1 MLQERPL
8 LVDHVLGDLEGLA
21 AVVVGLVGLGVGV
34 LLGSV
39 AGEVEL
45 EVVVLVVLDE
55 EEVDLVGET
64 LDEGNQLGDATAV
77 AELSVGGREKRDKLR
92 GLR

>member
-1 MLQERPL
+1 M
-8 LVDHVLGDLEGLA
+8 
-21 AVVVGLVGLGVGV
+21 

>member
-21 AVVVGLVGLGVGV
+21 AVVALVGLGVGV

>member
-21 AVVVGLVGLGVGV
+21 VVVFLPSLGVGV

-64 LDEGNQLGDATAV
+64 LDEGNQLGDAATV

>member
-1 MLQERPL
+1 M
-8 LVDHVLGDLEGLA
+8 
-21 AVVVGLVGLGVGV
+21 
-34 LLGSV
+34 LLGPV

-64 LDEGNQLGDATAV
+64 LDEGNQLGDAAAM
-77 AELSVGGREKRDKLR
+77 AELPV
-92 GLR
+92 GLRKQKI